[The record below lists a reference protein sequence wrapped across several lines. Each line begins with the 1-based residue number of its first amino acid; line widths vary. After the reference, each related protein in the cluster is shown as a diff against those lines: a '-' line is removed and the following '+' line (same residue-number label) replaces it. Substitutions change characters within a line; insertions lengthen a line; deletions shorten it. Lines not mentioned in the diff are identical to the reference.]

1 MVGLHVPDV
10 ISSYPS
16 QVVHCIHNLQS
27 VVLVAHSC
35 LTLCDS
41 MDCSLPGFSVHGIL
55 QERILEQIA
64 FSRGS
69 SWHRDR
75 TQVSCIVGRL
85 FTIWAT
91 MEAPGR
97 SQVNTPL
104 KSQPFPLSGCL
115 CLHILVSAG
124 FPLRSRPCHLQ
135 RDFVKQQ
142 HYYSDRA
149 YSPLHTPRAGKMTN
163 FLHCPSLKG
172 WDMWWHGLTFFA
184 FLHQSGS
191 QKWHLSLE

>member
-1 MVGLHVPDV
+1 MVGLHIPGV

-16 QVVHCIHNLQS
+16 QGVHCIHNLQS
-27 VVLVAHSC
+27 VVLAAHSC
-35 LTLCDS
+35 LTLCDP
-41 MDCSLPGFSVHGIL
+41 MDCGLPGFSVHGIL
-55 QERILEQIA
+55 QGRIVKRIA

-69 SWHRDR
+69 SWRRDR
-75 TQVSCIVGRL
+75 TQVSHMVGRF

-104 KSQPFPLSGCL
+104 KSQPFPLSVCL

-124 FPLRSRPCHLQ
+124 FPLGSRPCHLQ

-149 YSPLHTPRAGKMTN
+149 YSPLHA
-163 FLHCPSLKG
+163 
-172 WDMWWHGLTFFA
+172 
-184 FLHQSGS
+184 QS
-191 QKWHLSLE
+191 W